1 MKRLGYNRPL
11 FVQPF
16 DHRGNFTK
24 TYFGFKGLPNIDPDD
39 DQFTQVSEA
48 KTIIYRGLLMAI
60 DLGVPRE
67 HVGILVDAQF
77 ASHIIA
83 DAKSKGIPAI
93 VCVEKAGLKVF
104 DFEYG
109 GRWSDHIRFLT
120 PDMVKV
126 LVSYHPEDDQ
136 AANNTQLTRLKM
148 LFDYIHSTEDYYLMF
163 ELLVPATTDDEKNAG
178 DRYDTE
184 MRYKRMVE
192 SIKAIQD
199 FGIEPDIWKIEGF
212 EQREHAE
219 EVSEQVRST
228 KQRENVGCVILGR
241 GSNKE
246 KVHQWL
252 EVAAPVPGFI
262 GFSVGRTNFSEP
274 LKRFIEERTEEEQ
287 AIEAIA
293 KNFKECVGKWID
305 ARG

>member
-1 MKRLGYNRPL
+1 
-11 FVQPF
+11 
-16 DHRGNFTK
+16 
-24 TYFGFKGLPNIDPDD
+24 
-39 DQFTQVSEA
+39 VSEA

-60 DLGVPRE
+60 EMGVPRE

-120 PDMVKV
+120 PDMVKA

-148 LFDYIHSTEDYYLMF
+148 LFDYIHSTADYHLMF
-163 ELLVPATTDDEKNAG
+163 ELLVPATTDEERNAG
-178 DRYDTE
+178 DRYDTD

-219 EVSEQVRST
+219 EVSAQVRST
-228 KQRENVGCVILGR
+228 KEREEVGCVILGR

-262 GFSVGRTNFSEP
+262 GFSVGRTNFSGP
-274 LKRFIEERTEEEQ
+274 LKRFIKDRTEEEQ

-293 KNFKECVGKWID
+293 KNFKECVDTWIN
-305 ARG
+305 AQG